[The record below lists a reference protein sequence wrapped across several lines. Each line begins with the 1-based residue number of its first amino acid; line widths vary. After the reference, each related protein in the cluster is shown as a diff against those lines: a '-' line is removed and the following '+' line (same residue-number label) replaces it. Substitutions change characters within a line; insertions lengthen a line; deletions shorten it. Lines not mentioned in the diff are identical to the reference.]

1 MPRRI
6 DPTEP
11 IDQATELAPFDTV
24 VTGNGKTVPLEGLD
38 RNPFEPGG
46 ELIYVAGRTQ
56 WEMFWLRFKRHRLA
70 LISAVVLVLLFV
82 IAIAGPLLS
91 PYKFDAIQYT
101 GALPPSIQ
109 HPFGTDELGRDE
121 LTRLMYGGRVS
132 LMVGIVVAILS
143 AGIGTIV
150 GMAAGYY
157 GGRVDNV
164 LMRFTDMVL
173 ALPLLPLLMVAG
185 LVFSDLKWDSLWVIP
200 IILGLLE
207 WMAVARLVRG
217 SFLALREKEFVEAAH
232 AMGASDWRIITRHL
246 LPNSIAPIVV
256 NTTLVVGAAIIVE
269 SVLSFLGFGIQPP
282 TPSWGNMLSNARS
295 TMITFP
301 WLMWAPGAAI
311 VLTVLSVNFL
321 GDGLRDAL
329 DPTQVRVRE

>member
-1 MPRRI
+1 MPKK
-6 DPTEP
+6 PK
-11 IDQATELAPFDTV
+11 IDQATQEAPF
-24 VTGNGKTVPLEGLD
+24 VTTGTRNGKTVPLEGID
-38 RNPFEPGG
+38 RGPTEPGG
-46 ELIYVAGRTQ
+46 DLIYVAGRTQ
-56 WEMFWLRFKRHRLA
+56 WEMFVRRFSRHRLA
-70 LISAVVLVLLFV
+70 LISAVVLVLLFA
-82 IAIAGPLLS
+82 IAIVGPMVS
-91 PYKFDAIQYT
+91 PYKYDQIEYT
-101 GALPPSIQ
+101 GAKAPSVQ
-109 HPFGTDELGRDE
+109 HLLGTDELGRDE
-121 LTRLMYGGRVS
+121 LVRLMQGGRVS
-132 LMVGIVVAILS
+132 LMVGVVVAVLS
-143 AGIGTIV
+143 AAIGTLV

-185 LVFSDLKWDSLWVIP
+185 LVFADLGWNSLYVIP

-232 AMGASDWRIITRHL
+232 AMGASDWRIITQHL

-282 TPSWGNMLSNARS
+282 TPSWGNMLSGARS
-295 TMITFP
+295 TMVVSP
-301 WLMWAPGAAI
+301 WLMWAPGVAI

>member
-1 MPRRI
+1 MPRSF

-11 IDQATELAPFDTV
+11 TDQATRIAPFDTV
-24 VTGNGKTVPLEGLD
+24 VTSNGKTVPLEGLD
-38 RNPFEPGG
+38 RNPLEPGG
-46 ELIYVAGRTQ
+46 ELLYVAGRTQ
-56 WEMFWLRFKRHRLA
+56 WQMFWRRLKRHRLA
-70 LISAVVLVLLFV
+70 LVSAIVLVLLFL
-82 IAIAGPLLS
+82 IAIFGPYLS
-91 PYKFDAIQYT
+91 PYGRDIIEYT
-101 GALPPSIQ
+101 GAKAPSWE
-109 HPFGTDELGRDE
+109 HWLGTDELGRDE

-132 LMVGIVVAILS
+132 LMVGVVVAILS
-143 AGIGTIV
+143 SGIGTLV

-157 GGRVDNV
+157 GGRLDNV

-185 LVFSDLKWDSLWVIP
+185 VVFYDRGWDSLLVIP
-200 IILGLLE
+200 VILGVLE

-217 SFLALREKEFVEAAH
+217 SFLALREKEFVEAAR

-301 WLMWAPGAAI
+301 WLMWGPGVAI

>member
-1 MPRRI
+1 
-6 DPTEP
+6 
-11 IDQATELAPFDTV
+11 
-24 VTGNGKTVPLEGLD
+24 
-38 RNPFEPGG
+38 
-46 ELIYVAGRTQ
+46 
-56 WEMFWLRFKRHRLA
+56 
-70 LISAVVLVLLFV
+70 
-82 IAIAGPLLS
+82 
-91 PYKFDAIQYT
+91 
-101 GALPPSIQ
+101 
-109 HPFGTDELGRDE
+109 
-121 LTRLMYGGRVS
+121 
-132 LMVGIVVAILS
+132 
-143 AGIGTIV
+143 
-150 GMAAGYY
+150 
-157 GGRVDNV
+157 
-164 LMRFTDMVL
+164 MVL

>member
-1 MPRRI
+1 MTSDNPLTPA
-6 DPTEP
+6 DPVNE
-11 IDQATELAPFDTV
+11 EAPFETV
-24 VTGNGKTVPLEGLD
+24 TTRDGASVPLKGID
-38 RNPFEPGG
+38 RGPTEPGG

-56 WEMFWLRFKRHRLA
+56 REMFWRRFKRHRLA
-70 LISAVVLVLLFV
+70 LVSTIVLALLFV
-82 IAIAGPLLS
+82 TAIFGPMIS
-91 PYKFDAIQYT
+91 PYEYDKIEYT
-101 GALPPSIQ
+101 GAQPPSLQ

-121 LTRLMYGGRVS
+121 LTRVMMGGRVS
-132 LMVGIVVAILS
+132 LMVGVVVAVLS
-143 AGIGTIV
+143 ALLGTVV
-150 GMAAGYY
+150 GMFAGYY
-157 GGRVDNV
+157 GGRTDNI

-185 LVFSDLKWDSLWVIP
+185 LVFRDLGWDSLWVIP
-200 IILGLLE
+200 LILGFLE

-232 AMGASDWRIITRHL
+232 AMGASDWRIINQHL

-256 NTTLVVGAAIIVE
+256 NTTLVVGAAIIIE

-282 TPSWGNMLSNARS
+282 TPSWGNMLSDAKS
-295 TMITFP
+295 TMVVYP
-301 WLMWAPGAAI
+301 WLMWAPGIAI

>member
-1 MPRRI
+1 MPN
-6 DPTEP
+6 PTDEHGH
-11 IDQATELAPFDTV
+11 ISHERF
-24 VTGNGKTVPLEGLD
+24 LD
-38 RNPFEPGG
+38 YNEAVEPGG
-46 ELIYVAGRTQ
+46 DMGYVAGRTQ
-56 WEMFWLRFKRHRLA
+56 REMFWRRFKQHKLA
-70 LISAVVLVLLFV
+70 VLSAVVIVALYL
-82 IAIAGPLLS
+82 IAIFGPMLS
-91 PYKFDAIQYT
+91 PYDYDKIEYT
-101 GALPPSIQ
+101 GAQPPSLQ

-121 LTRLMYGGRVS
+121 LTRIMYGGRVS
-132 LMVGIVVAILS
+132 LTVGLVVAVLS
-143 AGIGTIV
+143 AGIGTLV
-150 GMAAGYY
+150 GMMAGFY

-185 LVFSDLKWDSLWVIP
+185 LVVADLKIDSMWAIVV
-200 IILGLLE
+200 ILGFLE

-232 AMGASDWRIITRHL
+232 AMGASDWRIITQHL

-282 TPSWGNMLSNARS
+282 TPSWGNMLSDARS
-295 TMITFP
+295 TMVLYP
-301 WLMWAPGAAI
+301 WLMWAPGIAI

>member
-1 MPRRI
+1 MVRPI

-11 IDQATELAPFDTV
+11 TDQATEVAPFKTV
-24 VTGNGKTVPLEGLD
+24 VDRNGKTVPLEGLD
-38 RNPFEPGG
+38 RTPLEPGG

-56 WEMFWLRFKRHRLA
+56 WQMFWLRFKRHRLA
-70 LISAVVLVLLFV
+70 LISSIVLVLLV
-82 IAIAGPLLS
+82 LIAIVGPIVS
-91 PYKFDAIQYT
+91 PYKFDRIEYT
-101 GALPPSIQ
+101 GAQAPSVQ

-132 LMVGIVVAILS
+132 LSVGLIVAVMS
-143 AGIGTIV
+143 ASIGTLV
-150 GMAAGYY
+150 GMIAGYY
-157 GGRVDNV
+157 GGRIDNF

-185 LVFSDLKWDSLWVIP
+185 LVFSDLKWDSLLIIP
-200 IILGLLE
+200 LILGLLE

-232 AMGASDWRIITRHL
+232 AMGASDWRIITKHL